1 MARIPDYP
9 SKSPMDDNDL
19 FIIEDTN
26 AGSTANVS
34 RETVFTTPGIENA
47 NIGTITEFATGEGTT
62 VEGVNFQN
70 SEITTPDSVT
80 QSALADSALPQYDM
94 FTISSSTF
102 GSTGD
107 KTISHSLGRVPKLI
121 RFIGQY
127 PSSSNVSGFAQGE
140 VLVATGD
147 EYVASH
153 TGSGRNSTI
162 NSCVGWTIEGSSSW
176 AMQATFVSAD
186 ENEFVI
192 NVTNSSSGLGFRCIV
207 EG

>member
-70 SEITTPDSVT
+70 GEITTPDSVSTANLVGDSPAYIVETSGNASEGYVKWSNGFT
-80 QSALADSALPQYDM
+80 QIWRTVNVNLEASQNNTYSSPSGVSVEDTDIC
-94 FTISSSTF
+94 TISSPEISTGATF
-102 GSTGD
+102 GAFTDIAIGPNSGD
-107 KTISHSLGRVPKLI
+107 WRV
-121 RFIGQY
+121 RT
-127 PSSSNVSGFAQGE
+127 SSSADGDSSVSCTLF
-140 VLVATGD
+140 ATGMRD
-147 EYVASH
+147 
-153 TGSGRNSTI
+153 
-162 NSCVGWTIEGSSSW
+162 
-176 AMQATFVSAD
+176 
-186 ENEFVI
+186 
-192 NVTNSSSGLGFRCIV
+192 
-207 EG
+207 